1 MGQDGKMGRGTGE
14 AQAST
19 TKAADGGGANSHP
32 GRQLRV
38 GRAGIVERTELD
50 SKGLG
55 GME

>member
-1 MGQDGKMGRGTGE
+1 MGRGTGE